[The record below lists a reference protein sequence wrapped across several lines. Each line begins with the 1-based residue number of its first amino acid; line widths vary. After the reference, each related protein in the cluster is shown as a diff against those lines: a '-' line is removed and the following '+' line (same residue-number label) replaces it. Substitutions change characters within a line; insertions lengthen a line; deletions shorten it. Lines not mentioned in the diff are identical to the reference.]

1 MAVSLEDYFRTVFEE
16 QLSTLPAPEEDLRTG
31 ATRLLDKRREIK
43 HMDAALRTQQEE
55 FEVKK
60 ESLRRR
66 RDELKMKEEKLKDSL
81 LKFDKY
87 LKENDAKKTRG
98 LKKAEAERAVVRE
111 REREAQQLQ
120 RNIAALLAKKEQLQA
135 RVNRNRIYW
144 SFLDGVLKTSRKFE
158 DVGQLI
164 GRFDTLVCTREQLL
178 KRQSEVESEREREG
192 VELRRYVSER
202 GSALLHYNNR
212 LSQLQTDLDTI
223 LSQALRWESTWNHIQ
238 ATAAKET
245 LLLGQI
251 KVVTLNL
258 YHLTG
263 VVAGGAE
270 GVGVDDT
277 LEQLDKVR
285 DFIIFYLLFSVVP
298 QVVKLF
304 GKCGLQT
311 FSPDCVSVCE

>member
-1 MAVSLEDYFRTVFEE
+1 MAVSLKDCFRTVFEQ
-16 QLSTLPAPEEDLRTG
+16 QLCSGRPVPEEDLRTG

-43 HMDAALRTQQEE
+43 HTDAALRTQREE

-60 ESLRRR
+60 ESLRQRR
-66 RDELKMKEEKLKDSL
+66 EELKIKEEKLKDSL

-111 REREAQQLQ
+111 REREERQLQ
-120 RNIAALLAKKEQLQA
+120 RNIAALLAKKEQLQG
-135 RVNRNRIYW
+135 RVNRNRVYC
-144 SFLDGVLKTSRKFE
+144 SFLDDVLKASKKFE

-164 GRFDTLVCTREQLL
+164 GRFDALVCTREQLL
-178 KRQSEVESEREREG
+178 KRQSEVESERETEG

-202 GSALLHYNNR
+202 GSALLHYNNG
-212 LSQLQTDLDTI
+212 LSQLQTELDTI
-223 LSQALRWESTWNHIQ
+223 LSQALRWESAWNHIQ

-270 GVGVDDT
+270 GVDVDDT
-277 LEQLDKVR
+277 LEQLDKIQLYIQDRADIVR
-285 DFIIFYLLFSVVP
+285 DLRSD
-298 QVVKLF
+298 
-304 GKCGLQT
+304 T
-311 FSPDCVSVCE
+311 DNRSTSDHE